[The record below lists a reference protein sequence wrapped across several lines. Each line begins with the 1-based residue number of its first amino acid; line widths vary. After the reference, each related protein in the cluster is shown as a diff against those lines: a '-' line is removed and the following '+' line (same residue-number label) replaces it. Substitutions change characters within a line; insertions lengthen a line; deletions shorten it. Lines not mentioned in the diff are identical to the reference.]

1 LSSIIKKIY
10 SGCGL
15 TNDLQAAVDESLHD
29 LLQLRGARL
38 FITGGTGYIGRW
50 LVETLCYAND
60 VLNLNLVMTVLTRSS
75 AKFAKL
81 CPHLT
86 GNPCVSLLEGDVRTF
101 SCSYHRYSHIIHAAT
116 DVTKPDASLG
126 TFDVTTTGTRH
137 VLDFAVLCNAKR
149 FLNLSSGVVYGRQN
163 RSAIPLAES
172 MSGCVD
178 VTDSNNAYA
187 LGKIASEW
195 LGNAYSRVHGIDF
208 SSARVFGQIGP
219 NMPLDAHF
227 AAGNFMRDA
236 VRGETI
242 TVTGDGSPI
251 RSYMYSTDLV
261 TWLLAILV
269 RGESGAAYN
278 VGSDQAV
285 SFRAFAELMVKIV
298 CDDTGSI
305 DVLGQTTPG
314 MAPSFYVPDISL
326 ANKTLGLSIKVP
338 LELAIAKTAGWY
350 QNLPT
355 DKSLTYHPLRP
366 QLGYLPL
373 NYAS

>member
-10 SGCGL
+10 YGCGL
-15 TNDLQAAVDESLHD
+15 TSDLQAVVDKSLHD
-29 LLQLRGARL
+29 LLQLRGSRL

-50 LVETLCYAND
+50 LVEILCYAND
-60 VLNLNLVMTVLTRSS
+60 ALNLNLVMTVLTRNS
-75 AKFAKL
+75 ANFAKL

-86 GNPCVSLLEGDVRTF
+86 DNPCVTLLEGDVRTF
-101 SCSYHRYSHIIHAAT
+101 SCSYHRYSHFIHAAT
-116 DVTKPDASLG
+116 DVTKPDGSLG

-149 FLNLSSGVVYGRQN
+149 FLNLSSGVVYGRQHT
-163 RSAIPLAES
+163 ADLPLTES
-172 MSGCVD
+172 MSVCVD
-178 VTDSNNAYA
+178 VTAPNNAYA

-195 LGNAYSRVHGIDF
+195 LGNNYSQLYGIDF
-208 SSARVFGQIGP
+208 STARVFGQIGP

-227 AAGNFMRDA
+227 AAGNFMRD
-236 VRGETI
+236 GISGKTI
-242 TVTGDGSPI
+242 TITGDGSPI

-278 VGSDQAV
+278 VGSDHAV
-285 SFRAFAELMVKIV
+285 SFREFAELMVKIV

-338 LELAIAKTAGWY
+338 IELAISKTADWY
-350 QNLPT
+350 Q
-355 DKSLTYHPLRP
+355 SLRT
-366 QLGYLPL
+366 
-373 NYAS
+373 A